1 MNTNSYD
8 PKPSE
13 QMIPPF
19 QGRPGEHTG
28 PVTYGTLREIWS
40 ADYLA
45 SLGIY
50 PDNRSSGDPI
60 VAKTVARL
68 YGDQR

>member
-19 QGRPGEHTG
+19 RGRPGEHTG
-28 PVTYGTLREIWS
+28 PVIYGTLREIWS
-40 ADYLA
+40 AEYLA

-50 PDNRSSGDPI
+50 PDSHVRPPRGILGHWPSQ
-60 VAKTVARL
+60 TVIE
-68 YGDQR
+68 